1 MLCNHAGPHTAVR
14 RVELLVNSR
23 GFDTARR
30 QITIRSLRRRPL
42 ELHSSWRPEGQQ
54 GWLFCRWSLLR
65 SRDLLA
71 TPFRSGLPPLF
82 WSNTP
87 FADFC
92 DMIKVNFFT
101 FSHESVTCHRPP
113 EVSSTA
119 FDAPPPDLP
128 PVSLMDMGFAVTC
141 PLARLLSGSCSSARI
156 FAPRFFQA
164 PPRGECY
171 FTLAL
176 RCHFT
181 SITL

>member
-92 DMIKVNFFT
+92 DMIKVNRFT
-101 FSHESVTCHRPP
+101 LSPFL
-113 EVSSTA
+113 SSTPRRSGRPRRQWSESLRKSNQSGNLLA
-119 FDAPPPDLP
+119 APRM
-128 PVSLMDMGFAVTC
+128 S
-141 PLARLLSGSCSSARI
+141 RLLRRKQC
-156 FAPRFFQA
+156 P
-164 PPRGECY
+164 
-171 FTLAL
+171 
-176 RCHFT
+176 
-181 SITL
+181 